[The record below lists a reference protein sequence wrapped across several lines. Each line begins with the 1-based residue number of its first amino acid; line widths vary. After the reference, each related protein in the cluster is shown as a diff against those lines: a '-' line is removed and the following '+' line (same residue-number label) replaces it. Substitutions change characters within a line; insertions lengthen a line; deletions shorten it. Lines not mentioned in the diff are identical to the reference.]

1 MSANTSA
8 LTRIGVFYDGN
19 YFLHVSNY
27 YNYTHERRSRLA
39 ISGLHEFIRRQVATE
54 EKTDRRLC
62 QIVDAHYFRGRL
74 NAHEANQRGNQLFYD
89 RLFDDILMSEGVVT
103 HYLPVKTFQGYRQ
116 EKGVDVWMALEAF
129 ELTQYKHFDVVV
141 LITADGDYVPLIRKL
156 NTLGARVMV
165 LSWDFDYH
173 NEQGERMITRTSQD
187 LLEEVS
193 YPVAMHEVIESG
205 LRKNELVIQNLFVKQ
220 ANRDETTFTPVT
232 NGSSAFGPVNRPAPS
247 RITNGNG
254 HTIGTSSY
262 STDLNTE
269 EDNVGNRQETT
280 SPVIY
285 DGEDKI
291 STIRTLKS
299 GYGFINYPPNNLF
312 FHYTSLVDVDFN
324 ELEVDDQVMFHIGQN
339 AEGKDIAIDVRLVEE
354 GDEDEEEDENEVV

>member
-1 MSANTSA
+1 MSANISA

-39 ISGLHEFIRRQVATE
+39 ISGLHEFIRQRVALE

-129 ELTQYKHFDVVV
+129 ELTQFKHFDVVV
-141 LITADGDYVPLIRKL
+141 LLTADGDYVPLIRKL

-165 LSWDFDYH
+165 MSWDFDYH

-193 YPVAMHEVIESG
+193 YPVAMHELIEAG
-205 LRKNELVIQNLFVKQ
+205 LRTNDPMVQNLFVKQ
-220 ANRDETTFTPVT
+220 TGREETPF
-232 NGSSAFGPVNRPAPS
+232 SAATTGTALGPVSRPFNRIA
-247 RITNGNG
+247 NGNG
-254 HTIGTSSY
+254 HSLGTGSY
-262 STDLNTE
+262 PIDTDPGDENAPAASDPAE
-269 EDNVGNRQETT
+269 E
-280 SPVIY
+280 
-285 DGEDKI
+285 KI

-324 ELEVDDQVMFHIGQN
+324 ELAVDDQVTFHIGQN
-339 AEGKDIAIDVRLVEE
+339 AEGKDIAVEVRLVE
-354 GDEDEEEDENEVV
+354 GDEDDDEAV

>member
-1 MSANTSA
+1 MSAHTSA

-39 ISGLHEFIRRQVATE
+39 ISGLHEFIRQQVAVE

-141 LITADGDYVPLIRKL
+141 LITADGDYMPLIRKL
-156 NTLGARVMV
+156 NTLGSRVMV
-165 LSWDFDYH
+165 MSWDFDYD

-193 YPVAMHEVIESG
+193 YPVAMHEIIETG
-205 LRKNELVIQNLFVKQ
+205 LRTNDVVIQNLFVKQ
-220 ANRDETTFTPVT
+220 TGRDEPPFP
-232 NGSSAFGPVNRPAPS
+232 GSSNGTSALGYGRPS
-247 RITNGNG
+247 RITTGNG
-254 HTIGTSSY
+254 FASTYQTDGETSLGVA
-262 STDLNTE
+262 STD
-269 EDNVGNRQETT
+269 
-280 SPVIY
+280 

-312 FHYTSLVDVDFN
+312 FHYTSLIDVDFN
-324 ELEVDDQVMFHIGQN
+324 ELSVDDQVVFHIGQN
-339 AEGKDIAIDVRLVEE
+339 AEGKDIAVDVRLATTSL
-354 GDEDEEEDENEVV
+354 GDDDDDDDI

>member
-1 MSANTSA
+1 MSSHTSA

-39 ISGLHEFIRRQVATE
+39 ISGLHEFIRRHVAAE

-156 NTLGARVMV
+156 NTLGSRVMV
-165 LSWDFDYH
+165 MSWDFDYH
-173 NEQGERMITRTSQD
+173 SEQGERMITRTSQD

-193 YPVAMHEVIESG
+193 YPVSMHELIEAG
-205 LRKNELVIQNLFVKQ
+205 LRKNDVVIQNLFMKQ
-220 ANRDETTFTPVT
+220 TSRDEPTFSPTLPTSLSPVSRPTP
-232 NGSSAFGPVNRPAPS
+232 

-254 HTIGTSSY
+254 HTNGASSY
-262 STDLNTE
+262 TTDTDTDE
-269 EDNVGNRQETT
+269 IKPATRFTT
-280 SPVIY
+280 SPLLID
-285 DGEDKI
+285 DGEDKV

-312 FHYTSLVDVDFN
+312 FHYTSLIDVDFN
-324 ELEVDDQVMFHIGQN
+324 ELSVDDQVSFHIGQN
-339 AEGKDIAIDVRLVEE
+339 AEGKDIAIDVRLVADEEE
-354 GDEDEEEDENEVV
+354 GDDSEEEEEDE